1 MLKGTGLISVSNDV
15 IVISALTHSSFM
27 IKWCICIGNNPQ
39 YKLQVNCLDQAGT
52 VWVLLSRHITMKV
65 ELAKKCFSL
74 NPGRGKGVIN

>member
-1 MLKGTGLISVSNDV
+1 MYGNLAVLKGTGLISVSNDV
-15 IVISALTHSSFM
+15 IVISALRHM
-27 IKWCICIGNNPQ
+27 IKWWMYIGNNPQ

-74 NPGRGKGVIN
+74 NPGRG